1 MPIYTSEECIEMAEL
16 KDSQGTLEKGKD
28 EYNMDS
34 NVLQKWSAM
43 YEQMCAENQDVVT
56 IAKIFAECATYISF
70 TEFKA
75 NMLSAFQQF
84 LNANKDQK
92 YVMVYTEASKSNFWI
107 CLLLLHNRHQ
117 LQNFRP
123 PSYVFN
129 NSKEFDLMMKAQGE
143 RLSDYMFVYVDD
155 ASYSGSQLYET
166 IQDTCK
172 RTIPVSVVVSAMSSW
187 AEEYISNVWLDFK
200 PKNVRKNNSNNNSN
214 NIIPLQIYK
223 GMTLETIP
231 EILIRKARSV
241 NASKKKVIESYVAF
255 VKNSDYVDSLLNTFF
270 LDFVDEGDGW
280 EYHIDM
286 NIPVYFE
293 HKMPDAVSSY
303 PSMFMGHLTTRC
315 KSNPFPIIK
324 NCKPKTP
331 SEKMVHGSSV
341 NNSCANPFYKTK
353 RTPAEMKGSGLQN
366 KKK

>member
-1 MPIYTSEECIEMAEL
+1 MPIYTSEECIKMAEL
-16 KDSQGTLEKGKD
+16 KNTQGALEKSKD

-34 NVLQKWSAM
+34 SILQKWSDM
-43 YEQMCAENQDVVT
+43 YEQMCVENKDVVT

-75 NMLSAFQQF
+75 NMLSAFQKF

-92 YVMVYTEASKSNFWI
+92 YVMVYTEPSKSNFWV
-107 CLLLLHNRHQ
+107 CLLLLHNRQQ

-129 NSKEFDLMMKAQGE
+129 NFNEFYSMIKAKDE

-155 ASYSGSQLYET
+155 ASYSGDQLYET
-166 IQDTCK
+166 IQTTCHK
-172 RTIPVSVVVSAMSSW
+172 TIPVSIVVSAMSSW
-187 AEEYISNVWLDFK
+187 AEQRISNVWRNYNPGYNRIND
-200 PKNVRKNNSNNNSN
+200 NNSNGNSKK
-214 NIIPLQIYK
+214 IVQPVIYK

-231 EILIRKARSV
+231 EILRRKARSLSLSLS
-241 NASKKKVIESYVAF
+241 SKKKVINSYVAF
-255 VKNSDYVDSLLNTFF
+255 VENSEYVDSLLNIFF
-270 LDFVDEGDGW
+270 LDFVEEDDW
-280 EYHIDM
+280 KYSIDV

-293 HKMPDAVSSY
+293 HKMPDARSSY

-315 KSNPFPIIK
+315 SPLFPIVK
-324 NCKPKTP
+324 NCKLKNPGDKLI
-331 SEKMVHGSSV
+331 HGSSV
-341 NNSCANPFYKTK
+341 NNSCAKPFYK
-353 RTPAEMKGSGLQN
+353 MKGSGVPN

>member
-1 MPIYTSEECIEMAEL
+1 MAEL
-16 KDSQGTLEKGKD
+16 KDTQGTLEKSKD

-34 NVLQKWSAM
+34 TILQKWSEM
-43 YEQMCAENQDVVT
+43 YEQMCVENQDVVT

-75 NMLSAFQQF
+75 NMLLAFQQF

-92 YVMVYTEASKSNFWI
+92 YVMVYTEPNKSNFWI

-129 NSKEFDLMMKAQGE
+129 NIKEFQRKMKAQDE

-166 IQDTCK
+166 IQQTCK
-172 RTIPVSVVVSAMSSW
+172 RTIQASVVVSAISSW
-187 AEEYISNVWLDFK
+187 AEEYITNVWLDSH
-200 PKNVRKNNSNNNSN
+200 PKKSNINNNSN
-214 NIIPLQIYK
+214 TNNSSTNIIKPPVIYK
-223 GMTLETIP
+223 GTILETIP
-231 EILIRKARSV
+231 EILTRKARSV
-241 NASKKKVIESYVAF
+241 NASKRKVIDSYVDF
-255 VKNSDYVDSLLNTFF
+255 VKNIDYVNSLLNTFF

-280 EYHIDM
+280 QYNIDM

-324 NCKPKTP
+324 NCKPKHP
-331 SEKMVHGSSV
+331 SEKLVHGS
-341 NNSCANPFYKTK
+341 NFNDSCATPFYKK
-353 RTPAEMKGSGLQN
+353 NKVSVQMEGSGVQN
-366 KKK
+366 KKKK